1 MQICPPYHIIRLA
14 LISNSLRLLANKK
27 TCWNLP
33 ESKAGFDQYLFVC
46 IGNIGDDG
54 DGDDDDGDTGD
65 DGEGK
70 SAGPGGGVLV
80 EAPP

>member
-1 MQICPPYHIIRLA
+1 MQICPPYHITRLA
-14 LISNSLRLLANKK
+14 LISNSLRLLTNKK
-27 TCWNLP
+27 TSWNLP
-33 ESKAGFDQYLFVC
+33 ESKAGFDQYLFAC
-46 IGNIGDDG
+46 IGNIGD

>member
-1 MQICPPYHIIRLA
+1 M
-14 LISNSLRLLANKK
+14 
-27 TCWNLP
+27 P
-33 ESKAGFDQYLFVC
+33 ESNARFDQYLFVC

-70 SAGPGGGVLV
+70 SAGPGVLV

>member
-1 MQICPPYHIIRLA
+1 MQICPPYHITRLA

-33 ESKAGFDQYLFVC
+33 ESKAGFDQYLFSC

-70 SAGPGGGVLV
+70 SAGPGVLV

>member
-1 MQICPPYHIIRLA
+1 M
-14 LISNSLRLLANKK
+14 
-27 TCWNLP
+27 P